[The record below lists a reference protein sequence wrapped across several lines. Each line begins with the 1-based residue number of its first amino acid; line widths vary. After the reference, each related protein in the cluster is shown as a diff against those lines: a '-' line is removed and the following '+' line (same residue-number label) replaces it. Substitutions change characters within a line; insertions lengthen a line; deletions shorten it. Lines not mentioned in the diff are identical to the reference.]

1 MVSSDNAPDPHAV
14 IANRDEIA
22 KALRR
27 AADDVSTLPVS
38 ALIDPDNAVSAA
50 LLAHTTAAVEHL
62 VKAVRHTVREAPATP
77 VRNVYAVAARSRIL
91 VAGDRLADA
100 GVHLEAARELI
111 VHETAAHPGPHA
123 LVPRELGDHRA

>member
-62 VKAVRHTVREAPATP
+62 VVFWDGHSPG
-77 VRNVYAVAARSRIL
+77 S
-91 VAGDRLADA
+91 A
-100 GVHLEAARELI
+100 GVIAMAR
-111 VHETAAHPGPHA
+111 ARG
-123 LVPRELGDHRA
+123 VPCEVVRS